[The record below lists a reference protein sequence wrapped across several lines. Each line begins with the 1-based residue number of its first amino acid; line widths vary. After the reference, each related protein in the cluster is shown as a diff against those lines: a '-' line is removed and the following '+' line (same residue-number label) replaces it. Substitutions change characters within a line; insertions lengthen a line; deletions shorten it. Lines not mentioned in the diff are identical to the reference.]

1 MINPYY
7 IHVISFVLVLFA
19 YLFRWSDLYPELSL
33 SLIIFLLCTI
43 IIALIIGTAFVKDKV
58 IVFENLS
65 YKNNMQLITILIL
78 AGYGLEFLYAGNF
91 PLLSIF
97 GGPAVPYHEFG
108 IPTFHVLLVTF
119 NSFYAVYLFQ
129 LCLTEKLAQRKKVI
143 ILFILTLV
151 PSVLIMNRGMLVM
164 IMMSCVFIYLIKF
177 QYKITFKKIAGLA
190 VFLLFALY
198 LFGVLGNMR
207 LNSMYQTNTS
217 LNDNE
222 LFLDIG
228 GATEEFRQ
236 SFIPK
241 EFFWTYIYL
250 TSPLANLQKTINEFE
265 FTEDVN
271 IDSSFDFTV
280 TQLFPD
286 FISKRI
292 VAIFNI
298 TSPNPIQITPE
309 LNVSTAFAQAY
320 TILGWVGM
328 SFFILFLFVLAF
340 FYILSLKKI
349 KSPYF
354 IVGVAIMN
362 SIFLFNLFS
371 NMFAFTGLSFQLIY
385 PLLFSLFTTKI
396 KVNEQAG

>member
-1 MINPYY
+1 M
-7 IHVISFVLVLFA
+7 
-19 YLFRWSDLYPELSL
+19 
-33 SLIIFLLCTI
+33 
-43 IIALIIGTAFVKDKV
+43 
-58 IVFENLS
+58 
-65 YKNNMQLITILIL
+65 
-78 AGYGLEFLYAGNF
+78 
-91 PLLSIF
+91 
-97 GGPAVPYHEFG
+97 
-108 IPTFHVLLVTF
+108 
-119 NSFYAVYLFQ
+119 
-129 LCLTEKLAQRKKVI
+129 
-143 ILFILTLV
+143 
-151 PSVLIMNRGMLVM
+151 
-164 IMMSCVFIYLIKF
+164 
-177 QYKITFKKIAGLA
+177 
-190 VFLLFALY
+190 
-198 LFGVLGNMR
+198 
-207 LNSMYQTNTS
+207 
-217 LNDNE
+217 
-222 LFLDIG
+222 
-228 GATEEFRQ
+228 
-236 SFIPK
+236 
-241 EFFWTYIYL
+241 
-250 TSPLANLQKTINEFE
+250 ANLQKTINEFE

-385 PLLFSLFTTKI
+385 PLLFRCLQPK
-396 KVNEQAG
+396 

>member
-1 MINPYY
+1 
-7 IHVISFVLVLFA
+7 
-19 YLFRWSDLYPELSL
+19 
-33 SLIIFLLCTI
+33 
-43 IIALIIGTAFVKDKV
+43 
-58 IVFENLS
+58 
-65 YKNNMQLITILIL
+65 
-78 AGYGLEFLYAGNF
+78 
-91 PLLSIF
+91 
-97 GGPAVPYHEFG
+97 
-108 IPTFHVLLVTF
+108 
-119 NSFYAVYLFQ
+119 
-129 LCLTEKLAQRKKVI
+129 
-143 ILFILTLV
+143 
-151 PSVLIMNRGMLVM
+151 
-164 IMMSCVFIYLIKF
+164 LIKF

>member
-143 ILFILTLV
+143 ILFILTLI

-241 EFFWTYIYL
+241 EFFGHI
-250 TSPLANLQKTINEFE
+250 
-265 FTEDVN
+265 FT
-271 IDSSFDFTV
+271 
-280 TQLFPD
+280 
-286 FISKRI
+286 
-292 VAIFNI
+292 
-298 TSPNPIQITPE
+298 
-309 LNVSTAFAQAY
+309 
-320 TILGWVGM
+320 
-328 SFFILFLFVLAF
+328 
-340 FYILSLKKI
+340 
-349 KSPYF
+349 
-354 IVGVAIMN
+354 
-362 SIFLFNLFS
+362 
-371 NMFAFTGLSFQLIY
+371 
-385 PLLFSLFTTKI
+385 
-396 KVNEQAG
+396 